1 MVKNGEHLEYEDVL
15 ERCDSFGTYQR
26 RNVWR
31 FGYGWFICGAQTMV
45 HIFVTMDPQEV
56 CVVSDLGP
64 AQERPATGSVV
75 AAAEAGIRSSLSSI
89 ADAGGLAG
97 VDGFDAA
104 GTSVNGVGSGSSV
117 ESMCH
122 PGSPTAQDCAAPSG
136 RSAEGFITRLE
147 LQGTTAVSSFGLVC
161 EWETLIS
168 LLGVMFFFGNLVGN
182 VAFGFIGD
190 QRGRRV
196 SCLLSTAFLE
206 LASFLA
212 IFAPSYRS
220 YAFCRCLTGF
230 GVGGVAISSF
240 VYKSETVS
248 KDKRS
253 WLVVTDN
260 SLFCIG
266 ASFAAVTAYFIIEW
280 RHLLAVIFAAGLLQ
294 ILCVCRMDES
304 PKWLASQGQME
315 AAHSVLCNIAAQN
328 SRSTPPNLRQA
339 SKKEGTSD
347 EKKEHHEQGC
357 KDLLQRPMGFHL
369 LGMALTWFSSAY
381 GAYGIALNA
390 ENLGNIYVST
400 LLLFLSEIPFF
411 VGIMRMY
418 NSPSWGRRMTNSLG
432 FTLSGVFCA
441 ISILDDGPL
450 RVVAATVGRC
460 FAGSVFSAL
469 WLYTSELFTTR
480 FRSSAVGICSMFS
493 RWGAVVAPLALT
505 YEGPA
510 VMLSFSACLFCSGVV
525 CFFLPE
531 TLGRPLPDTIEELKE
546 TCREGDT
553 VVKSRGCCRP
563 QRSYLSLERPGVEE
577 FGLEDDLVEEVH
589 RHSTSTKLEDVVDS
603 AHAVKLGKGSPSRGE
618 ATTSVASSAMTT
630 ASAVERGSARA
641 LHTSSSFEKEIAFVA
656 NGDSNPME

>member
-1 MVKNGEHLEYEDVL
+1 MVKNAEHFEYEDVL
-15 ERCDSFGTYQR
+15 ERCNSFGSYQR
-26 RNVWR
+26 WNMLR

-64 AQERPATGSVV
+64 AQDKPATGSVV
-75 AAAEAGIRSSLSSI
+75 AAAEAGIRSRLSTISG
-89 ADAGGLAG
+89 AGGLAG
-97 VDGFDAA
+97 AEGFEAA
-104 GTSVNGVGSGSSV
+104 GTVVNGVGSGTSV

-122 PGSPTAQDCAAPSG
+122 PGGPTAQDCEAPNAG

-161 EWETLIS
+161 EWESLVS

-190 QRGRRV
+190 QRGRRISSLV
-196 SCLLSTAFLE
+196 STVFLQ
-206 LASFLA
+206 LASFLV
-212 IFAPSYRS
+212 IFAPTYRS

-266 ASFAAVTAYFIIEW
+266 ASFAAVAAYLIIEW
-280 RHLLAVIFAAGLLQ
+280 RHLLAVIFAAGLVQ

-304 PKWLASQGQME
+304 PKWLAAQGQLE
-315 AAHSVLCNIAAQN
+315 AAHAVLCNIAARN
-328 SRSTPPNLRQA
+328 SRPTPPSLYQP
-339 SKKEGTSD
+339 SEKEETAD
-347 EKKEHHEQGC
+347 EKKEHHEQGF

-418 NSPSWGRRMTNSLG
+418 NHPSWGRRMTNSLG
-432 FTLSGVFCA
+432 FTLSGIFCA
-441 ISILDDGPL
+441 ISILDDGPM

-510 VMLSFSACLFCSGVV
+510 VMLSFSVCLFCSGVV

-531 TLGRPLPDTIEELKE
+531 TLGRPLPDTVEELKE
-546 TCREGDT
+546 TCREGDAQ
-553 VVKSRGCCRP
+553 KSRGCCRVCRP
-563 QRSYLSLERPGVEE
+563 QRSYLSLERPSLEE
-577 FGLEDDLVEEVH
+577 FGLEDDDVEQVDG
-589 RHSTSTKLEDVVDS
+589 HSSRSKLEAVVDN
-603 AHAVKLGKGSPSRGE
+603 AQAVKLGKVSPA
-618 ATTSVASSAMTT
+618 ATTSVAGSAVIM

-641 LHTSSSFEKEIAFVA
+641 LHTSFEKEIAFVA